1 MDGGPPYGPGAFVA
15 QPGVFAGVGRGA
27 GPALAGAGELVDAHG
42 GARLGV
48 VIFLSTLAV
57 PNREFKKPAML
68 LRSGLEGVLFMLAF
82 LTIAGALLPCGQGAA
97 D

>member
-1 MDGGPPYGPGAFVA
+1 M
-15 QPGVFAGVGRGA
+15 
-27 GPALAGAGELVDAHG
+27 
-42 GARLGV
+42 